1 MMSGTRRITT
11 NAVRFLGLC
20 LAPAVAGAQAPPTGA
35 PNRPVINA
43 SSDPLLAPFRFRNIG
58 PASMGGRIDDI
69 EVSATNPNVVYIG
82 YAVAGVWKSDDNA
95 TTFRPVF
102 DTYGTTSIGDIAIH
116 PTNPDIVY
124 VGTGEANN
132 RQ

>member
-43 SSDPLLAPFRFRNIG
+43 STDPLLAPFRFRAIG
-58 PASMGGRIDDI
+58 PASMGGRIDDV
-69 EVSATNPNVVYIG
+69 EVSATNPNIIYVG
-82 YAVAGVWKSDDNA
+82 YSNNGLWKSVNNA
-95 TTFRPVF
+95 TTFEPVF
-102 DTYGTTSIGDIAIH
+102 DTYGVESIGDIAIH
-116 PTNPDIVY
+116 STNPDIVY
-124 VGTGEANN
+124 V
-132 RQ
+132 